1 MKSEGSNTFRRWLS
15 RALAAMVAALG
26 TFCLFYHLVFYSLW
40 RFLFGE
46 EVWPWPQWSLYL
58 LVILPAIVALVFG
71 GLLLFARITKRN
83 VWIAA
88 GIGVISLFGLFR
100 YAAEVWKVMFQLGF
114 KP

>member
-1 MKSEGSNTFRRWLS
+1 MR
-15 RALAAMVAALG
+15 AMVAVLTALG
-26 TFCLFYHLVFYSLW
+26 AYCLAYHLVFWFMW

-46 EVWPWPQWSLYL
+46 EVWPWPQWSLWI
-58 LVILPAIVALVFG
+58 LVVLPGVVASAASVF
-71 GLLLFARITKRN
+71 LLFTRITKRN
-83 VWIAA
+83 LWIAV